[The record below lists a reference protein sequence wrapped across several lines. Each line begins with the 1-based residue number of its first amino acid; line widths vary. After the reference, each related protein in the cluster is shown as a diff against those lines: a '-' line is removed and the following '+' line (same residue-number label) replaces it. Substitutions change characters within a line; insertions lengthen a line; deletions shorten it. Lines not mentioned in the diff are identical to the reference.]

1 MNKRKPG
8 HDDDDSFPSTL
19 ALPLDAMGRRLES
32 STPAPATRPAAPRP
46 QTSRFAPRAA
56 LPPELAAKYAL
67 SSSGAAAS
75 GSASR
80 SRVAAAEPV
89 PLPSSVRADRNSKFA
104 ALEPQAAPRTVAKT
118 RNSKFAA
125 LEPEPAPRAVAKTRN
140 SKFDS
145 LESEPAPRIVAKT
158 RHSKFAAFDAAPTPS
173 AVRAARNSKFAGL
186 DAEPAARAAPVSAS
200 PAATRPSEPSETP
213 ALRLV
218 VRGFS
223 AVERSLLDGTV
234 KLSQRRTPR
243 LTLLADSDV
252 DSADVVMINALD
264 ARAMDW
270 AQRQTSLAGK
280 AVIWVDGK
288 KAAPGH
294 TLAKRPVQWPILP
307 ILLARALEQG
317 PGTQSASASA
327 AKGRAGAS
335 AASEAPS
342 AATTVAAAAPEHAGP
357 RQILVVDDSLAV
369 RAHLKSQLEGRG
381 YQVSEAEH
389 VEGALEAVSCATFAC
404 VLMDVLMPGVD
415 GYEGCKQIKA
425 KLRGA
430 LSVPVIMLTSK
441 SSPFDRIRG
450 KMAGC
455 DAYLTKPVQTKQ
467 LHDTLAQCIAPAG
480 AQGAA
485 NAETPSAAA
494 PRAARRTRPAPLE
507 LHDAVEQ

>member
-1 MNKRKPG
+1 MSKRKPG
-8 HDDDDSFPSTL
+8 QDDDNFPSTL
-19 ALPLDAMGRRLES
+19 ALPLEPMRSRLDE
-32 STPAPATRPAAPRP
+32 PAPAPSPAAPRP
-46 QTSRFAPRAA
+46 QASRFAPRAA
-56 LPPELAAKYAL
+56 LSAELAAKYSLKSGGDAPA
-67 SSSGAAAS
+67 SARGAAARN
-75 GSASR
+75 SR
-80 SRVAAAEPV
+80 SAALEADPA
-89 PLPSSVRADRNSKFA
+89 PPSARAARNSKFAAFQADPAPRQARAARNSKFA
-104 ALEPQAAPRTVAKT
+104 ALEAD
-118 RNSKFAA
+118 
-125 LEPEPAPRAVAKTRN
+125 PAPRQA
-140 SKFDS
+140 
-145 LESEPAPRIVAKT
+145 
-158 RHSKFAAFDAAPTPS
+158 
-173 AVRAARNSKFAGL
+173 RAARNSKFAGL
-186 DAEPAARAAPVSAS
+186 EPAPNAAPAASVVERLAPSSASVHAPARQRAESASAAAEASAAPAARSAAADRIE
-200 PAATRPSEPSETP
+200 ASETP

-243 LTLLADSDV
+243 LALLADADV

-270 AQRQTSLAGK
+270 AQRQTSLSGK

-288 KAAPGH
+288 NAPPGH

-317 PGTQSASASA
+317 PGTQ
-327 AKGRAGAS
+327 GAS
-335 AASEAPS
+335 AAAAPKRG
-342 AATTVAAAAPEHAGP
+342 AGAPGAAAAAASAAAAAAADTGTP
-357 RQILVVDDSLAV
+357 RQVLVVDDSLAV

-389 VEGALEAVSCATFAC
+389 VEGALQAVANATFAC
-404 VLMDVLMPGVD
+404 VLMDVLMPGAD

-430 LSVPVIMLTSK
+430 ANVPVIMLTSK

-467 LHDTLAQCIAPAG
+467 LHDTLAQCIGAP

-485 NAETPSAAA
+485 KTEAASADA
-494 PRAARRTRPAPLE
+494 PRARKTRPAPLE
-507 LHDAVEQ
+507 LHDAVET